1 VRPMT
6 VARPRA
12 WTTTFGAMYVR
23 AYRWFWYHRL
33 GSEGAMYLN
42 NVAQGWLV
50 YQLTGSALALGWVSS
65 GRAIASLL
73 ISPWGGVI
81 SDRMDKRSLLIWTR
95 VGMGIASLIVG
106 LLVTSGMIR
115 VWHLAA
121 SSLAYGIL
129 SALMMGAQQSIVSD
143 LVNEE
148 TVMNAVSMNAVCL
161 GITGLA
167 FPALSG
173 ILIDRIGVAGV
184 FYIET
189 AVYAL
194 TVLALLQVPRVTP
207 TAGYREPPAR
217 ALAAGLRYTA
227 RDVVLQ
233 GMIIIAMA
241 RFLLSMGYNTYMPKF
256 ADEVLHFDAAGLG
269 LLLSAPG
276 LGALLA
282 SLGMATLR
290 DYAHKGRLLLGVGLA
305 MGGVLILFA
314 MVRNVPLVFLLL
326 IVLGA
331 CGNILRVLN
340 QTILQTCC
348 EARYR
353 GRVMSLYGMTMG
365 CGPLLS
371 VPMGALADA
380 YGVPAILALQGAL
393 LAAVFGALTLGRPAL
408 RRA

>member
-1 VRPMT
+1 
-6 VARPRA
+6 
-12 WTTTFGAMYVR
+12 MYVR
-23 AYRWFWYHRL
+23 GYRWFWYHRL

-65 GRAIASLL
+65 GRAVASLL
-73 ISPWGGVI
+73 VSPWGGVI

-95 VGMGIASLIVG
+95 VGMGILSFIIG
-106 LLVTSGMIR
+106 LLISMGMIR
-115 VWHLAA
+115 VWHLAMN
-121 SSLAYGIL
+121 SLVYGIL

-143 LVNEE
+143 LVDDK
-148 TVMNAVSMNAVCL
+148 TVMNAVSLNAVCL

-167 FPALSG
+167 FPAMSG
-173 ILIDRIGVAGV
+173 MLIEWFGAAEV
-184 FYIET
+184 FYIQT
-189 AVYAL
+189 GIYAL
-194 TVLALLQVPRVTP
+194 TVLALLQVPHVRPDGT
-207 TAGYREPPAR
+207 YREPPAR
-217 ALAAGLRYTA
+217 ALAAGMRYTA

-269 LLLSAPG
+269 LLLSVPG

-282 SLGMATLR
+282 SLFMAALR
-290 DYAHKGRLLLGVGLA
+290 DYRFKGRLLLGVGLG
-305 MGGVLILFA
+305 MGFVMILFS
-314 MVRNVPLVFLLL
+314 VTRNVPLVFLLL
-326 IVLGA
+326 VILGA

-340 QTILQTCC
+340 QTILQTGCD
-348 EARYR
+348 ARYR

-380 YGVPAILALQGAL
+380 YGVPAILALEGAL
-393 LAAVFGALTLGRPAL
+393 LAGVFGSLTLWRPAL

>member
-1 VRPMT
+1 MT
-6 VARPRA
+6 VAHPRPWA
-12 WTTTFGAMYVR
+12 ATFGAMYVR

-73 ISPWGGVI
+73 VSPWGGVI
-81 SDRMDKRSLLIWTR
+81 SDRIDKRSLLIWTR
-95 VGMGIASLIVG
+95 VGMAVNSVAVG
-106 LLVTSGMIR
+106 LLVSLDLVR

-121 SSLAYGIL
+121 STLLYGIL
-129 SALMMGAQQSIVSD
+129 SALMTGAQQSIVSD
-143 LVNEE
+143 LVDDK

-173 ILIDRIGVAGV
+173 ILIEQIGVAGV
-184 FYIET
+184 YFVET
-189 AVYAL
+189 GVYVL
-194 TVLALLQVPRVTP
+194 TVLALLQVPRVAP
-207 TAGYREPPAR
+207 TAGYREPPVR
-217 ALAAGLRYTA
+217 ALAAGLQYTA

-282 SLGMATLR
+282 SLWMAALR
-290 DYAHKGRLLLGVGLA
+290 DYQNKGRLLLGVGIG
-305 MGGVLILFA
+305 MGGVLTLFA
-314 MVRNVPLVFLLL
+314 ATRSVPVVFLLL

-331 CGNILRVLN
+331 FGNILRVLN

-348 EARYR
+348 DAQYR

-365 CGPLLS
+365 CGPLLA

-393 LAAVFGALTLGRPAL
+393 LAAVFGALALGRPAL